1 MGPAAF
7 LAYAVAA
14 VTAYLLG
21 AVPFGFILVKLV
33 KGTDVRETGSGNI
46 GATNVARA
54 AGRTVGILA
63 FVLDVAK
70 GFLAVTVIPF
80 MVYLYVHG
88 GASPQG
94 GPLLRQMVVSREFT
108 DLRMLCGLAAIFG
121 HIWTVFLSFKGGK
134 GVATSLGVLLGLA
147 PLPTLAAF
155 AVWLVVTG
163 ISGYV
168 SLGSIIAAVVLPVA
182 FVAVERGRLSDEWRL
197 FAFTVL
203 VAALVIL
210 RHRANIK
217 RLLAGTENRIHLRRV
232 REK

>member
-1 MGPAAF
+1 MGPAALF
-7 LAYAVAA
+7 AYAVAA
-14 VTAYLLG
+14 AAAYLVG
-21 AVPFGFILVKLV
+21 AIPFGFILVKLI

-80 MVYLYVHG
+80 AAYLFVNG
-88 GASPQG
+88 GASEQG
-94 GPLLRQMVVSREFT
+94 GPLLRQMVVSRDFT

-121 HIWTVFLSFKGGK
+121 HIWTVFLSFRGGK

-168 SLGSIIAAVVLPVA
+168 SLGSIIAAVALPVA
-182 FVAVERGRLSDEWRL
+182 FVAAERGRLSADWRL
-197 FAFTVL
+197 LAFTVL